1 MTDRQLDKGRKLED
15 MPYADSY
22 RTGRQLEKRLTAAGQ
37 VDSCRTGRQLENRLT
52 AGEQVN
58 SYKPGRKLQYRT
70 GRCL

>member
-22 RTGRQLEKRLTAAGQ
+22 RTGRQLENK
-37 VDSCRTGRQLENRLT
+37 LT
-52 AGEQVN
+52 AGEQVD